1 MSRKGIE
8 ERTKWA
14 GVPPGA
20 MGKKEVLNF
29 KIFLI
34 FIQSYFSAWGSFTT
48 LILHLHTTYI
58 SGVAIIGKAH
68 R

>member
-1 MSRKGIE
+1 
-8 ERTKWA
+8 
-14 GVPPGA
+14 

-34 FIQSYFSAWGSFTT
+34 FVQSYFSAWGSFTT